1 MGLGHVPGVFCRS
14 VVWTEC
20 QILADVS
27 SAFIQVMTK
36 VGSQVGYFILYQTLD
51 GLSLFTN

>member
-1 MGLGHVPGVFCRS
+1 MGLGHVPGVFRRS

-20 QILADVS
+20 QIFADMS

-36 VGSQVGYFILYQTLD
+36 VGSQIGYFILYQILD